1 MPDAQAAHEATLTA
15 LVPALAGI
23 NMIYGLGM
31 LAQGITFDYAQLVIS
46 NEIARM
52 IKEVVAGIKV
62 DRDSLALEVIHA
74 VGAAGEF
81 VSHEHTYINFRKLA
95 SQNKLIYRGTRDS
108 WEREGGKDL
117 TERAYEEAIE
127 IYNNFKIQPLPDAVV
142 QQMRGIVNEA
152 EEHYQVELSSE

>member
-1 MPDAQAAHEATLTA
+1 
-15 LVPALAGI
+15 
-23 NMIYGLGM
+23 MIYGLGM

-62 DRDSLALEVIHA
+62 DQDTLALEVIHA

-81 VSHEHTYINFRKLA
+81 ISNEHTYSNFRELA
-95 SQNKLIYRGTRDS
+95 SKNKLIFRGTRDT
-108 WEREGGKDL
+108 WEKEGSKDL

-127 IYNNFKIQPLPDAVV
+127 IYNSFKIKPLPQDVV
-142 QQMRGIVNEA
+142 KKMRDIVNEA
-152 EEHYQVELSSE
+152 EEHYGVALSSE

>member
-1 MPDAQAAHEATLTA
+1 VPDAQAAHEATLTA

-62 DRDSLALEVIHA
+62 DQDTLALEVIHA
-74 VGAAGEF
+74 VGAAGEY
-81 VSHEHTYINFRKLA
+81 VSHEHTYSRFRELA
-95 SQNKLIYRGTRDS
+95 SKNDLIFRGTRDT
-108 WEREGGKDL
+108 WEKEGSKDL

-127 IYNNFKIQPLPDAVV
+127 IYNSYKIKPLPDDVKKK
-142 QQMRGIVNEA
+142 MRDIVNEA
-152 EEHYQVELSSE
+152 EEHFNVELSEE